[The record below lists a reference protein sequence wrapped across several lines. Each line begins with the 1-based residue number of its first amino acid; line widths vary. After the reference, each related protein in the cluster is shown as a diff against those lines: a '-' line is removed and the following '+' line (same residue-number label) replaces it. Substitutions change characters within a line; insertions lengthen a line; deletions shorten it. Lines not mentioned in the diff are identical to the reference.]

1 MQHGSTRVHGCNT
14 ILMEVKSMEGNND
27 MAVGGVAFLQEVF
40 LSLVVILL
48 AWLILKVSITRLS
61 RKR

>member
-1 MQHGSTRVHGCNT
+1 
-14 ILMEVKSMEGNND
+14 MEENSN
-27 MAVGGVAFLQEVF
+27 MAVGGVAFLQEIF

-61 RKR
+61 GKR